1 MEDKRQNEYSG
12 SPSDLPANKSR
23 VEAQGMID
31 SGESMYET
39 CQHK

>member
-1 MEDKRQNEYSG
+1 MNDKRQDEYSG
-12 SPSDLPANKSR
+12 SPSGPPGSKSR